1 MFTSIPTTSSP
12 ARSVALNRSFTD
24 DGCDQPVAT
33 SHQSSHNQNSEA
45 LFDSEEPS
53 LSDILGYHDN
63 KPRTICG
70 VKVHKERSTS
80 GRNDI
85 MSSQSSVDS
94 GAYPQSPT
102 LSVNN
107 SVSSS
112 SSASQS
118 NSPSN
123 WALETKLARSQE
135 RRKRV
140 EGRFQRERSKRR
152 SLEQDRDQAL
162 KFVKG
167 LLLGLEEEQ
176 DSSSSDKKEPS
187 QRTLSSIRE
196 FILQQERHIS
206 QSEQG
211 SSSHDEDFEDCDD
224 VNAFFT
230 SEQKQEGDC
239 ARKLRML
246 IEFPSPDLQE
256 WDDDYE
262 IEEYEEAL
270 RAPSEVSD
278 DSSYDTVEAQDEFQE
293 LPVKFRSVEELRSCG
308 EEFDDEEEEEEEV
321 EDELQRYQDELRSI
335 RKKVNQLVQSHKDEI
350 ESMKCQFE
358 DENLRREDLLE
369 RALRYAEHLE
379 GIGRNKSDDIS
390 SKQKDLE
397 QLAHQHFQKI
407 ETLRREHRNELR
419 EQEQK
424 VSMETSARHAK
435 EIENLK
441 NLFEEEL
448 SNQLKNSNARHAKE
462 TRALKKQHEK
472 ALDELA
478 VIHQNLMKA
487 IQKEKKSSDS
497 KKLSLKNLEN
507 TKLLEALQDRDDT
520 IEKLRAEGARKNED
534 LQTVKKTL
542 MSHRSIIQ
550 SLEKERKIKGK
561 ELKKARDIVEAA
573 ESSSTNNKVRELEEQ
588 LRKRD
593 ARINDLEDVILEN
606 KQFKKA
612 QLDRNAKLQEQLQE
626 RSFEIAALQNEHS
639 QAMSLL
645 ERRLVEEEKKNART
659 ISSLQQGGNDSLE
672 VQRLKKQLQEM
683 EDYHDREMQKASR
696 KKNFILENLETRYS
710 KEVRKVQMVLE
721 DTKEKHAREV
731 ASLVIS
737 LDEAKESHEMEV
749 KALTT
754 KLNMMRVNSFTKP
767 ISPSSRSRHSR
778 SRLEEE
784 YEIANSSR
792 PRGKKKPAVS
802 SWFTKA
808 QNGDLDSTSPTVA
821 TSCSYSATDYGDD
834 GSINTYESRS
844 STSPAPNDRW
854 IVGNDKEYNMRPV
867 RSLDSMR
874 RTKQAPKNKLPPS
887 LLNIVGGLVKTP
899 L

>member
-1 MFTSIPTTSSP
+1 M
-12 ARSVALNRSFTD
+12 
-24 DGCDQPVAT
+24 
-33 SHQSSHNQNSEA
+33 
-45 LFDSEEPS
+45 
-53 LSDILGYHDN
+53 
-63 KPRTICG
+63 
-70 VKVHKERSTS
+70 
-80 GRNDI
+80 
-85 MSSQSSVDS
+85 
-94 GAYPQSPT
+94 
-102 LSVNN
+102 
-107 SVSSS
+107 
-112 SSASQS
+112 
-118 NSPSN
+118 
-123 WALETKLARSQE
+123 
-135 RRKRV
+135 
-140 EGRFQRERSKRR
+140 
-152 SLEQDRDQAL
+152 
-162 KFVKG
+162 
-167 LLLGLEEEQ
+167 EEEK
-176 DSSSSDKKEPS
+176 DNSSSDKKEPS

-206 QSEQG
+206 QGEQG

-224 VNAFFT
+224 GNAFFT
-230 SEQKQEGDC
+230 SEQQEEGDS

-246 IEFPSPDLQE
+246 IEVPSPDLRE

-270 RAPSEVSD
+270 RAPSEFSD

-293 LPVKFRSVEELRSCG
+293 LPVKFRSVEELRSLG
-308 EEFDDEEEEEEEV
+308 EEFDHEEEEEEEEA
-321 EDELQRYQDELRSI
+321 EDELQRYKNELQNI

-350 ESMKCQFE
+350 ESMKRHFE
-358 DENLRREDLLE
+358 EENLRREDLLE
-369 RALRYAEHLE
+369 RALTYAEHLE

-435 EIENLK
+435 EIDNLK

-462 TRALKKQHEK
+462 TKALKKQHEK

-478 VIHQNLMKA
+478 VIHKNLMKA
-487 IQKEKKSSDS
+487 IQKEKKSADS
-497 KKLSLKNLEN
+497 RKLSLKNLEN
-507 TKLLEALQDRDDT
+507 TKLLEALQDRDAT

-573 ESSSTNNKVRELEEQ
+573 ESSSIHNKVRELEEQ

-606 KQFKKA
+606 KQSKKA
-612 QLDRNAKLQEQLQE
+612 QLDRNSKLQEQLQE
-626 RSFEIAALQNEHS
+626 RAFEIAALQNEHS

-645 ERRLVEEEKKNART
+645 ERRLAEEEKKNART

-672 VQRLKKQLQEM
+672 VQRLKKQLQET
-683 EDYHDREMQKASR
+683 EDYHDQEMQKALR
-696 KKNFILENLETRYS
+696 KKNFILENLEARYS

-721 DTKEKHAREV
+721 ETKEKHTREV
-731 ASLVIS
+731 ATLVIS

-784 YEIANSSR
+784 YEIATSSR

-834 GSINTYESRS
+834 GSINTCESRS

-854 IVGNDKEYNMRPV
+854 TVGNDKEYNMRPV

-874 RTKQAPKNKLPPS
+874 RTTKQAPKNKLPPS

-899 L
+899 P